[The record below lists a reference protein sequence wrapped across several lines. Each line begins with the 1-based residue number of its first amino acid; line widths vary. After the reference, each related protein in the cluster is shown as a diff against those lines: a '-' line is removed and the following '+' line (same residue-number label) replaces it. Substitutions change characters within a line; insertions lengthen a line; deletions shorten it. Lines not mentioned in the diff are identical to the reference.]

1 MVLWHKLYVWG
12 IGIILLLIMIG
23 ELVWLPDPL
32 RWGTRFYWIDL
43 IDGLIYAIAIVPLIW
58 MVAALLHLVQSQTR
72 SMKVFRGLICFV
84 CLLSAV
90 IVVTMPKKLEFSA
103 SAMILSLLL
112 IATDMILDERKKRKV
127 PRQSVLF
134 FGVTL
139 GLLALMLWPTSY
151 LVTYPGITLNMNR
164 YAQAESG
171 SKHGDISG
179 VLIFERPAFPMDWLY
194 AKLFKDY
201 TFEKI
206 ESLGMSLGEYN
217 QEVRTMKEDANA
229 AGSAIAF
236 HKVGIGKGILAD
248 GVRITAVLQNTK
260 AAEVLQPS
268 DVITALNGQP
278 ITMTQELSE
287 RMQGIKPG
295 ESIRLSV
302 IRNKAKVE
310 LMVATRASTDDPA
323 RASIGI
329 MIANEL
335 RYDIPELVTYH
346 TYLLHEGG
354 PSHGAMLALTLID
367 QLTPCGVTYGHHVAG
382 TGTIEPDGSVGPV
395 GGLVQKA
402 YTVSRT
408 NADVFF
414 VPVSNEAE
422 ARKGA
427 GDLLIV
433 PVRTLDD
440 ILNWL
445 KVNPKAGAPACSS
458 S

>member
-1 MVLWHKLYVWG
+1 MALWHKLYVWG
-12 IGIILLLIMIG
+12 IVIILLLIMIG

-32 RWGTRFYWIDL
+32 RWGTRFYWIDV

-58 MVAALLHLVQSQTR
+58 MIAAFLHLTQTHTR
-72 SMKVFRGLICFV
+72 RMKVFLGLVAFV

-90 IVVTMPKKLEFSA
+90 IVVVVPKKLEFSA

-112 IATDMILDERKKRKV
+112 VATDIILQEGKKRKV
-127 PRQSVLF
+127 PHRSMIF

-139 GLLALMLWPTSY
+139 GLLAVLLWPTPY

-164 YAQAESG
+164 YAHAESG
-171 SKHGDISG
+171 TKHGDISG

-206 ESLGMSLGEYN
+206 ETLGMSLGEYN

-236 HKVGIGKGILAD
+236 HKVGMGKGILAD

-268 DVITALNGQP
+268 DVIIALNGRP
-278 ITMTQELSE
+278 ITMTQELTE
-287 RMQGIKPG
+287 RMQVIKPG
-295 ESIRLSV
+295 ESIQLSV
-302 IRNKAKVE
+302 MRNKAKME
-310 LMVATRASTDDPA
+310 LTVATRASTDNPA

-329 MIANEL
+329 MIANEV
-335 RYDIPELVTYH
+335 RYDIPDLVTYH
-346 TYLLHEGG
+346 NYLLHEGG

-414 VPVSNEAE
+414 VPVSNEAD

-427 GDLLIV
+427 GDLRIV
-433 PVRTLDD
+433 PVQTLDD

-445 KVNPKAGAPACSS
+445 KAHPKTGAPACSS
-458 S
+458 

>member
-1 MVLWHKLYVWG
+1 MAIWHKLYYWG
-12 IGIILLLIMIG
+12 LGIILLLIMIG

-32 RWGTRFYWIDL
+32 RWGTHFYWIDL
-43 IDGLIYAIAIVPLIW
+43 IDLLIYAIALVPLLW
-58 MVAALLHLVQSQTR
+58 MIAALLHLKASHSR
-72 SMKVFRGLICFV
+72 NLKVFHGLISLV
-84 CLLSAV
+84 CLCSTV
-90 IVVTMPKKLEFSA
+90 IVIAMPKKLAFSA
-103 SAMILSLLL
+103 SALILSLLL
-112 IATDMILDERKKRKV
+112 ILTDMVLHERRKRKV
-127 PRQSVLF
+127 PRQSMIVI
-134 FGVTL
+134 GVTL
-139 GLLALMLWPTSY
+139 GLLLLMLWPTPY

-164 YAQAESG
+164 YAQAEGG

-206 ESLGMSLGEYN
+206 ESLGMSIGEYN

-236 HKVGIGKGILAD
+236 QKVGLGKGILPE
-248 GVRITAVLQNTK
+248 GVRITAVLQNSQ
-260 AAEVLQPS
+260 ASEVLQPS
-268 DVITALNGQP
+268 DVITVLNGHP
-278 ITMTQELSE
+278 ITMVQELSE
-287 RMQGIKPG
+287 RMQVIKPG
-295 ESIRLSV
+295 ESIKLTVTRSGKKLEV
-302 IRNKAKVE
+302 TVP
-310 LMVATRASTDDPA
+310 TRASTDDPK

-335 RYDIPELVTYH
+335 RYDIPELVSYH
-346 TYLLHEGG
+346 NYLLHEGG

-382 TGTIEPDGSVGPV
+382 TGTIEPDGSIGPV

-414 VPVSNEAE
+414 VPIANEAD

-427 GDLLIV
+427 GDLPIV
-433 PVRTLDD
+433 PVRNLDD

-445 KVNPKAGAPACSS
+445 KANPKAGAPACST
-458 S
+458 

>member
-1 MVLWHKLYVWG
+1 MALWHKLYYWG
-12 IGIILLLIMIG
+12 IGIILLLIIIG

-32 RWGTRFYWIDL
+32 RWGTRLYWIDL
-43 IDGLIYAIAIVPLIW
+43 IDLLIYAIALVPLLW
-58 MVAALLHLVQSQTR
+58 MIAALLHLALSQTR
-72 SMKVFRGLICFV
+72 RLKVFRGLISFV
-84 CLLSAV
+84 CLLSAI
-90 IVVTMPKKLEFSA
+90 IVVSMPKKLEYSA
-103 SAMILSLLL
+103 TAMILSLLL
-112 IATDMILDERKKRKV
+112 ISVDMVLHERKKCKV
-127 PRQSVLF
+127 PRQSLIV

-139 GLLALMLWPTSY
+139 SLLLLMLWPTKY

-164 YAQAESG
+164 YAQAQGG
-171 SKHGDISG
+171 SSHGDISG
-179 VLIFERPAFPMDWLY
+179 VLIFERPAFPIDWLY

-206 ESLGMSLGEYN
+206 ETLGMSLGEYN

-236 HKVGIGKGILAD
+236 QKVGLGKGITSD
-248 GVRITAVLQNTK
+248 GVRITAVLKNTK

-278 ITMTQELSE
+278 ITMIQELSE
-287 RMQGIKPG
+287 RMHGIKPG

-302 IRNKAKVE
+302 IRNKSKVE
-310 LMVATRASTDDPA
+310 LTVATRTSTDDPV

-329 MIANEL
+329 MIVGEL
-335 RYDIPELVTYH
+335 KYDIPDLVTYH
-346 TYLLHEGG
+346 NYLLHEGG

-402 YTVSRT
+402 YTVGRT

-414 VPVSNEAE
+414 VPVSNEAD
-422 ARKGA
+422 ARRGA
-427 GDLLIV
+427 GDLRIV

-445 KVNPKAGAPACSS
+445 KSNPKTGTPTCSS
-458 S
+458 